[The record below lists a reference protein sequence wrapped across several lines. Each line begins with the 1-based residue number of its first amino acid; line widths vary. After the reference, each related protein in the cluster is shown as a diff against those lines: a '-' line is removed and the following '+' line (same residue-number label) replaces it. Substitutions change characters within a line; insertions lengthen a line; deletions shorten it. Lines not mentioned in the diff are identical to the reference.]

1 MPSVHVTR
9 CWQRLEIESERSAVM
24 ALRERQERILAEE
37 QREKERCTLRLEE
50 AERATDKRLQEEEER
65 ARATR
70 VEEEAER
77 ERCKVMVRKVEE
89 AERAREVKAARK
101 ADIAK
106 KMEAAKKVEVARKVE
121 AAEMARRK
129 SAEQARTTTIVVNQ
143 TNVSLRRP
151 DDETMQR
158 PLGQFHSIPGN
169 KFDVLT
175 LDTSNKGIQR
185 RLIKS
190 FTPEIRE
197 EDMESL
203 FCSDS
208 ETKAGDGRGRRENT
222 AVLVDQETPVR
233 TYSSA
238 SRSSKIVDEV
248 RSV

>member
-1 MPSVHVTR
+1 MAEDSAKK
-9 CWQRLEIESERSAVM
+9 LEA
-24 ALRERQERILAEE
+24 A
-37 QREKERCTLRLEE
+37 
-50 AERATDKRLQEEEER
+50 
-65 ARATR
+65 
-70 VEEEAER
+70 
-77 ERCKVMVRKVEE
+77 RKVEE

-158 PLGQFHSIPGN
+158 PIEQFHSIPGN

-208 ETKAGDGRGRRENT
+208 ETKAGDGRGRREDT